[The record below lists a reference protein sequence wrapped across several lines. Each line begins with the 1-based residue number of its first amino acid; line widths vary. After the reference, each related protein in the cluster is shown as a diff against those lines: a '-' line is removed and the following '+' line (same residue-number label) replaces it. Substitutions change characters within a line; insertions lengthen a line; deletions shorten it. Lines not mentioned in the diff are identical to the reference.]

1 MADHLIQQLKR
12 HEGFSGKPYLC
23 TAGKLTIGY
32 GRNLDDTGVTE
43 SEAAELLR
51 QDIARARHDVFVN
64 IAFAQLLDDAR
75 LDVLI
80 NMCFNMGIY
89 RLMSFKKMLTAL
101 EQRDYMQASAE
112 MLDSRWAKQVGG
124 RAVELA
130 VQMQTGMYQ

>member
-1 MADHLIQQLKR
+1 MDHLIQQLKR
-12 HEGFSGKPYLC
+12 QEGFRAKPYFC
-23 TAGKLTIGY
+23 TANKLTIGY
-32 GRNLDDTGVTE
+32 GRNLDDVGVTE

-64 IAFAQLLDDAR
+64 IAIAHLLDDAR
-75 LDVLI
+75 VDVLI

-101 EQRDYMQASAE
+101 EQRDYVQASAE
-112 MLDSRWAKQVGG
+112 MLDSKWARQVGG

-130 VQMQTGMYQ
+130 IQMQSGVYQ

>member
-1 MADHLIQQLKR
+1 MDYLIQQLKR
-12 HEGFSGKPYLC
+12 HEGFEPKPYYC

-32 GRNLDDTGVTE
+32 GRNLDDVGVTE
-43 SEAAELLR
+43 SEAVELLR

-64 IAFAQLLDDAR
+64 IAIAQLLDDAR

-89 RLMSFKKMLTAL
+89 RLMGFRKMLTAL
-101 EQRDYMQASAE
+101 EQRDYVQASVE
-112 MLDSRWAKQVGG
+112 MLDSRWARQVGS
-124 RAVELA
+124 RAVELS

>member
-1 MADHLIQQLKR
+1 MDLLIEQLKK
-12 HEGFSGKPYLC
+12 HEGFRAKPYLC

-32 GRNLDDTGVTE
+32 GRNLDDVGVTE

-51 QDIARARHDVFVN
+51 QDIARARHDVYVN
-64 IAFAQLLDDAR
+64 IGFAHLLDDAR

-80 NMCFNMGIY
+80 NMCFNLGIY
-89 RLMSFKKMLTAL
+89 RLMGFKKMLTAL

-112 MLDSRWAKQVGG
+112 MLDSRWARQVGG

-130 VQMQTGMYQ
+130 IQMQSGVYQ

>member
-1 MADHLIQQLKR
+1 MDLLIEQLKK
-12 HEGFSGKPYLC
+12 HEGFRAKPYLC

-32 GRNLDDTGVTE
+32 GRNLDDVGVTE

-64 IAFAQLLDDAR
+64 IAIAQLLDDAR

-89 RLMSFKKMLTAL
+89 RLMSFRKMLTAL

-112 MLDSRWAKQVGG
+112 MLDSRWARQVGS
-124 RAVELA
+124 RAIELS

>member
-1 MADHLIQQLKR
+1 MDHLIQQLKR
-12 HEGFSGKPYLC
+12 HEGFSAKPYFC
-23 TAGKLTIGY
+23 TANKLTIGY
-32 GRNLDDTGVTE
+32 GRNLDDVGITE
-43 SEAAELLR
+43 SEASELLR
-51 QDIARARHDVFVN
+51 QDVARARHDVYVN

-80 NMCFNMGIY
+80 NMCFNLGVY
-89 RLMSFKKMLTAL
+89 RLMGFKKMLTAL

-112 MLDSRWAKQVGG
+112 MLDSKWARQVGS